1 MYTQPWNRGCNGGQ
15 ENLGL
20 CEKACYIQHSAPNDN
35 FFICTGFIP
44 SSPHSL
50 QQCCGQKKHSFP
62 PIVLKIN
69 FVWGGRGGVTSFTNI
84 TGNVPTLLTPIL
96 PTRGWQPLLSI
107 SHTATLTHNNL
118 LLNGFYSQ
126 ARSSVPLKISLTRPL
141 VIQLKYCPVLPSLYK
156 VDYYYY
162 YNELI
167 IWKVNPLVI
176 AWTSIK
182 FKSAFLHV
190 EWAVNLSW

>member
-1 MYTQPWNRGCNGGQ
+1 MIVILRVVTCTHNLETGAAVGDKRTWNCVKKPVT
-15 ENLGL
+15 LGSS
-20 CEKACYIQHSAPNDN
+20 HHPP
-35 FFICTGFIP
+35 TP
-44 SSPHSL
+44 SSNVVAKKSTHFHPLCSRLTLSGVGGEGSL
-50 QQCCGQKKHSFP
+50 VLPISLEMSQHFWP
-62 PIVLKIN
+62 PIV
-69 FVWGGRGGVTSFTNI
+69 
-84 TGNVPTLLTPIL
+84 
-96 PTRGWQPLLSI
+96 PTRGWHSLLSGSTI
-107 SHTATLTHNNL
+107 HTATLTHNNL

-141 VIQLKYCPVLPSLYK
+141 VIQLKYCPVLPSLNK

-190 EWAVNLSW
+190 EWAVNFSW